1 MSSAIYPI
9 ATSSTGPNS
18 WAFTCAAALTT
29 YKPSQAFS
37 AGVYTMTTSPNTTQV
52 TATFYDGTSIMY
64 ETTTISG
71 TITFN
76 LGTAATGVY
85 LKTDSGTDVVV
96 SIGLTSNSLSGT
108 SLSGTLDT
116 ITTTSTYNQTGQLY
130 VLAFGGGG
138 SGGCG
143 SNNDGNGGGG
153 GNGSNPSGKILYTNT
168 AISITIGAQGAASSG
183 QGVGLAGGTTS
194 FGNLVTSSGGNGGVT
209 RTNNRNGSAIPANH
223 LSVQAGTNGNGGSG
237 SGGSYGGAG
246 NGGGS
251 GVGTGGNGGTGNGAG
266 NAATGYGAGGGGGGQ
281 QNPGGNS
288 GAGSPGVVYVL
299 RGF

>member
-1 MSSAIYPI
+1 MASSVFPI
-9 ATSSTGPNS
+9 ASASTGPNS

-29 YKPSQAFS
+29 YKPTQAFA
-37 AGVYTMTTSPNTTQV
+37 AGVYTMTTSPNTSQA
-52 TATFYDGTSIMY
+52 TATFYSGTSIIY
-64 ETTTISG
+64 ETTTVSG

-85 LKTDSGTDVVV
+85 LSTSTGTDVVA
-96 SIGLTSNSLSGT
+96 SISLTANSLPGT

-116 ITTTSTYNQTGQLY
+116 VTTTSTYNQTGQLY

-143 SNNDGNGGGG
+143 SNFDGNGGGG
-153 GNGSNPSGKILYTNT
+153 GNGSNPSGKILYTNAAT
-168 AISITIGAQGAASSG
+168 SITIGAQGAASEG

-209 RTNNRNGSAIPANH
+209 RTNNRNGSAITANH

-237 SGGSYGGAG
+237 NGGYGGPG